1 MLSKRADTVARL
13 EDSKN
18 WDPMDKRFVGKC
30 PDSSTVTNTEDQRRQ
45 RRRRRR
51 RRRQRR
57 RRRHRCRRRRR
68 RRRTPAAADDTVFDF
83 VALPTE
89 WNRSSRNTNLVFQ
102 PFL

>member
-1 MLSKRADTVARL
+1 MLGLKIRKTG
-13 EDSKN
+13 
-18 WDPMDKRFVGKC
+18 DPMDKRFVGKC

-45 RRRRRR
+45 RRQRRRR
-51 RRRQRR
+51 RRR
-57 RRRHRCRRRRR
+57 RCQR

-89 WNRSSRNTNLVFQ
+89 WNWSSRNTNLVFQ

>member
-18 WDPMDKRFVGKC
+18 WDPMDRKFVGKC

-45 RRRRRR
+45 RRQRRRR
-51 RRRQRR
+51 RRRRR
-57 RRRHRCRRRRR
+57 CHR

-89 WNRSSRNTNLVFQ
+89 WNWSSRNTNLVFQ
-102 PFL
+102 RFL